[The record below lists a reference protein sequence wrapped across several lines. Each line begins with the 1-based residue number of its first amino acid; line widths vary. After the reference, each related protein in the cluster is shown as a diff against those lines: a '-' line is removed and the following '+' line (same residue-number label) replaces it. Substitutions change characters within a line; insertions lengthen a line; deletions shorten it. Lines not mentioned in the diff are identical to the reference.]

1 MTADDATPRSAFGRA
16 ALTQIPRPVARK
28 LERMA
33 ARARSK
39 AEQTREEKRLAE
51 ERELSAAYRAWR
63 RERYARACDACPAGM
78 EELRGVIRASSLL
91 SLGNLLEYCVTA
103 RWLHE
108 ADADTRFEVLSML
121 GELITDWRL
130 QSGLPP
136 YDDNLPDGA
145 PDVVRDTFIQLREV
159 LR

>member
-1 MTADDATPRSAFGRA
+1 M
-16 ALTQIPRPVARK
+16 
-28 LERMA
+28 
-33 ARARSK
+33 
-39 AEQTREEKRLAE
+39 
-51 ERELSAAYRAWR
+51 
-63 RERYARACDACPAGM
+63 
-78 EELRGVIRASSLL
+78 
-91 SLGNLLEYCVTA
+91 TA